1 MTVNWEDLNSD
12 LQNILEKYRDY
23 ALEPYWPLF
32 RSKLMYK
39 QYSSGD
45 RDNKLSLKGLKQCLK
60 FKNDKIA
67 KMNVASEIDGNQQR
81 LQFKWSKEDKQLVKK
96 LMINQFGHKW
106 NPSGLF
112 LNPKEGGF
120 CGWHTNSDKTMPIIY
135 FVWVEKENSSWFYT
149 SQDGSKII
157 TVSEPKGWSINLFKP
172 PIWHGLKSDC
182 IRFSIGFRQM
192 EGKAIWLDQEK

>member
-67 KMNVASEIDGNQQR
+67 KMNVASEIDGNQQDCN
-81 LQFKWSKEDKQLVKK
+81 LNGQKK
-96 LMINQFGHKW
+96 ISN
-106 NPSGLF
+106 
-112 LNPKEGGF
+112 
-120 CGWHTNSDKTMPIIY
+120 
-135 FVWVEKENSSWFYT
+135 
-149 SQDGSKII
+149 
-157 TVSEPKGWSINLFKP
+157 
-172 PIWHGLKSDC
+172 
-182 IRFSIGFRQM
+182 
-192 EGKAIWLDQEK
+192 